1 MRQCEFIALGA
12 ATAAL
17 LHAGRAA
24 GAIAGK
30 WQRIFIKGPLC
41 RIVRLSITALVGG
54 GGLWAAAANATDG
67 TWTGAGSNS
76 WTAGAN
82 WNSTPANTVPDNT
95 ATFTNNGAPTSI
107 TVNGNISHQ
116 YHSSVTSGAH
126 GVFQFTHNTALW
138 LVRRADRGRRD
149 FKQLAQDNFFS
160 LFEQRH
166 LAISDQRRY
175 LQTEAPLETHFSQ
188 IILLSSSK
196 KQVRPEKR

>member
-12 ATAAL
+12 AIAAQ

-107 TVNGNISHQ
+107 TVNGNISINTIQ
-116 YHSSVTSGAH
+116 FTSGAPA
-126 GVFQFTHNTALW
+126 FSITHNSFVFTIGGAGILNSSANIPVFTNNTA
-138 LVRRADRGRRD
+138 
-149 FKQLAQDNFFS
+149 
-160 LFEQRH
+160 
-166 LAISDQRRY
+166 RRY
-175 LQTEAPLETHFSQ
+175 LQTEAPLETQFSQ
-188 IILLSSSK
+188 IILLLSSK
-196 KQVRPEKR
+196 KQVRPEMR